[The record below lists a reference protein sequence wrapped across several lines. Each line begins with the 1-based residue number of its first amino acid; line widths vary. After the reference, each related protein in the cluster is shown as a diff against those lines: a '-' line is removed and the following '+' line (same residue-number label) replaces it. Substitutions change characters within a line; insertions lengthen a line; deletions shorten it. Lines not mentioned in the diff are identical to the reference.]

1 MTREAV
7 VTTTLVRLADTLAA
21 DFDEAYPLRLLTE
34 RCVELFD
41 VTAAG
46 LLVGFRGDDLRAV
59 SSTDD
64 TAHRLGLLEVHD
76 GEGPGIDC
84 YRSAAPV
91 VNQVFAA
98 EGGPWPTFAPKALD
112 AGYRSVCALPLRLRD
127 QTIGALDLFRTGTD
141 RLSADD
147 LLAAQ
152 AFADVATIAA
162 LQHRAATEA
171 QSLNEQLHHALNSR
185 IAIEQAKGMVA
196 ERAGVGLDRAF
207 EMLRGHARSHN
218 LRLADLAQQISAG
231 GIATSILDV
240 VVAPARRRGSW
251 PRPGSVPSGITRV
264 FELVEAAGPADAV
277 DVAAAELLS
286 TLGAEWISFLMADLG
301 GESLVR
307 LRFPAQ
313 GDESRVAA
321 PPRGQADRPG
331 RLESVKLAGSPY
343 ERVLATQA
351 VQVAPEGARFR
362 VFAPVSDRG
371 EAQGVLEVL
380 VATQPTD
387 AFVKDVERAAHALAY
402 VVIANRRHTDRFES
416 MQRHAPFSLAAEIQR
431 RLLPAAFTCE
441 TPHFTLAGWLEPAEQ
456 VGGDT
461 FDYSVERGVLHAS
474 MTDAMGRGVTAA
486 QLATLVVASL
496 RNGRRADVDLAEQAQ
511 WANDAMAL
519 HAGPDQFVTGLLV
532 RVDLSTGAVRAVN
545 AGHPRPY
552 RLRGGRVIC
561 LDLEPDVPLGAVVGY
576 PYRVQDSELLPGDRL
591 VVVTDGVVARQSPSA
606 HLGVAAAVGET
617 AALHPREMVHAFKE
631 SVGAAT
637 ETFLDDD
644 AAVLCIDWHGG

>member
-21 DFDEAYPLRLLTE
+21 DWDEERPLRLLTE

-46 LLVGFRGDDLRAV
+46 LLVGFRGDDLRVV

-64 TAHRLGLLEVHD
+64 TAHRLGLLEVRY
-76 GEGPGIDC
+76 GEGPRIDC

-91 VNQVFAA
+91 VNQAFAA

-112 AGYRSVCALPLRLRD
+112 AGYRSVSALPLRLRE
-127 QTIGALDLFRTGTD
+127 QTIGALVLFRTGTD

-162 LQHRAATEA
+162 LQRRAAAEA
-171 QSLNEQLHHALNSR
+171 QSLNEQLHHSLNSR

-196 ERAGVGLDRAF
+196 ERAGVSLDRAF
-207 EMLRGHARSHN
+207 EMLRGHARRYN
-218 LRLADLAQQISAG
+218 LCLADLVQQISAG
-231 GIATSILDV
+231 GIATSILDL
-240 VVAPARRRGSW
+240 VVAPARRRAPS
-251 PRPGSVPSGITRV
+251 RPGSVPSGITRV

-286 TLGAEWISFLMADLG
+286 TLGAERISFLMADLG

-307 LRFPAQ
+307 LRFPAH
-313 GDESRVAA
+313 GDQPRVAA
-321 PPRGQADRPG
+321 PARGQADRPE
-331 RLESVKLAGSPY
+331 RSESVKLAGSPY
-343 ERVLATQA
+343 EGVLATQA
-351 VQVAPEGARFR
+351 VQVVAEGARFR

-371 EAQGVLEVL
+371 EALGVLEVL
-380 VATQPTD
+380 VATPPTD
-387 AFVKDVERAAHALAY
+387 AFVKDVESAAHALAY
-402 VVIANRRHTDRFES
+402 VVIANCRHTDRFES

-441 TPHFTLAGWLEPAEQ
+441 TPQFTLAGWLEPAGQ

-496 RNGRRADVDLAEQAQ
+496 RNGRRAAVDLAEQAQ
-511 WANDAMAL
+511 WANDAMTL
-519 HAGPDQFVTGLLV
+519 HAGPDQFVTGLLL
-532 RVDLSTGAVRAVN
+532 RVDLSTGAMRAVN

-561 LDLEPDVPLGAVVGY
+561 LDLGPDVPLGAVVGY

-591 VVVTDGVVARQSPSA
+591 VVVTDGVVERQSPSA

-631 SVGAAT
+631 SVLAAT